1 MSSKKERGQFYT
13 VNHKYI
19 LEGLAK
25 PPPGSRVVEPFA
37 GQGDL
42 LDWLGDDDGYTC
54 EAYDLEPKDQRV
66 QQRDTLLDPPAYEG
80 AWVITNPPYLARNKT
95 RDKTYFEKYDTND
108 LYKCFMH
115 SLTDCLG
122 GLVIIP
128 VGFFLSPR
136 DVDFQCRHAF
146 MQRYKITHVRCF
158 EEQVFP
164 DTSTAV
170 VAFTFEK
177 HVGEAPLEVQ
187 EVRWEKVPGGEQ
199 RVFTMRASEKW
210 IVGGDIYDL
219 PTNPDVKITRYVE
232 DQEPK
237 GLTGLTLHALD
248 CSTPIS
254 MKYAPEEL
262 YRGKHS
268 SRTYATLCIHG
279 LPGALTEEDQ
289 REIASRFNTYLTEK
303 RKDTWSLFLPQYRE
317 FARKRMPFD
326 LAYAVVHKI
335 IRDMNLL

>member
-13 VNHKYI
+13 VNHGYI

-25 PPPGSRVVEPFA
+25 PPPGVRVVEPFA

-42 LDWLGDDDGYTC
+42 LDWLGAGYTC
-54 EAYDLEPKDQRV
+54 EAYDLEPKDARV
-66 QQRDTLLDPPAYEG
+66 KKRDTLLDPPEYTG
-80 AWVITNPPYLARNKT
+80 SWVITNPPYLARNKT
-95 RDKTYFEKYDTND
+95 GDKTYFEKYDTND

-115 SLTDCLG
+115 SLNDCLG
-122 GLVIIP
+122 GLLIIP

-146 MQRYKITHVRCF
+146 MQRYTITHVRCF

-170 VAFTFEK
+170 VAFSFEK
-177 HVGEAPLEVQ
+177 ATTGPLEVQ
-187 EVRWEKVPGGEQ
+187 EVPWERVPGGDV
-199 RVFTMRASEKW
+199 RTFTMRASEKW
-210 IVGGDIYDL
+210 IIGGDIYDL
-219 PTNPDVKITRYVE
+219 PVNPGVKITRYVE
-232 DQEPK
+232 DQEPR

-254 MKYAPEEL
+254 MKYAPEEV

-268 SRTYATLCIHG
+268 SRTYATLCVHG
-279 LPGALTEEDQ
+279 VALTEEVE
-289 REIASRFNTYLTEK
+289 REIALRFNTYLAEK

-335 IRDMNLL
+335 IRDLKLL

>member
-1 MSSKKERGQFYT
+1 MSAKKERGQFYT
-13 VNHKYI
+13 VNHGYI
-19 LEGLAK
+19 LDGLAK
-25 PPPGSRVVEPFA
+25 PPPGSRVIEPFA

-42 LDWLGDDDGYTC
+42 IDWLGPGYTC
-54 EAYDLEPKDQRV
+54 EAYDIEPKDVRV
-66 QQRDTLLDPPAYEG
+66 KKRDTLLKPPTYTG

-95 RDKTYFEKYDTND
+95 KNKTYFEKYDTND

-115 SLTDCLG
+115 SLTDCSG
-122 GLVIIP
+122 GLLIIP
-128 VGFFLSPR
+128 VGFFQSPR
-136 DVDFQCRHAF
+136 DVDFRCRNTF
-146 MQRYKITHVRCF
+146 MQRYKITHVRYF

-177 HVGEAPLEVQ
+177 HTGSAPLEVQ
-187 EVRWEKVPGGEQ
+187 EVPWERIPGGER

-219 PTNPDVKITRYVE
+219 PTNPGVKITRYL
-232 DQEPK
+232 DYQEPM

-248 CSTPIS
+248 CCSL
-254 MKYAPEEL
+254 KYAPEDV
-262 YRGKHS
+262 YRGKET

-279 LPGALTEEDQ
+279 LARALTEDDE
-289 REIASRFNTYLTEK
+289 REIAASFNTYITEK
-303 RKDTWSLFLPQYRE
+303 RKSTWSLFLPQYRE
-317 FARKRMPFD
+317 FARKRIPFD